1 MAQGGSHGSAKP
13 YAQLASTLTSAE
25 ELGVLFMKSI
35 MRSAMAHKITSEDG
49 KSLVVPFAVTVAP
62 AAAAGEGPL
71 DTILCSTM
79 CWKVFDQE
87 VLCYTRCTTIHPETP
102 AAHKPPDDRTLM
114 GLVTPGPPLKN
125 PAPFEQALA
134 GSVVRAGTPMEAGI
148 VLTNAVLSSLAKRPD
163 LIGDDG
169 SAQVTGIAT
178 LSMINAS
185 TAVSPDYS
193 VCVEQCVSILGHN
206 VICLEHCE
214 AVIQ

>member
-35 MRSAMAHKITSEDG
+35 LRSAMAHKITSEDG
-49 KSLVVPFAVTVAP
+49 NSLVVPFAVTVTP
-62 AAAAGEGPL
+62 ASAAGQGPL
-71 DTILCSTM
+71 DTIECHSM

-87 VLCYTRCTTIHPETP
+87 VICYTRCTTIHPDAPT
-102 AAHKPPDDRTLM
+102 AHTPPDDRTLM

-134 GSVVRAGTPMEAGI
+134 DSVVRAGTPMEAGI
-148 VLTNAVLSSLAKRPD
+148 VLMNAVLSSLAKRPD

-178 LSMINAS
+178 VSIPNAS

-193 VCVEQCVSILGHN
+193 ICVEQCVSILGHN
-206 VICLEHCE
+206 VICLEQCH